1 MIGNNMSRKDY
12 RPNRPQVAPP
22 REETSEPSRASRTRR
37 RLNEPGNDMQR
48 DFERDCRRAVISKAF
63 KIAAMVAVLAAVLYT
78 LLGCAGAPA
87 VA

>member
-1 MIGNNMSRKDY
+1 
-12 RPNRPQVAPP
+12 
-22 REETSEPSRASRTRR
+22 
-37 RLNEPGNDMQR
+37 MQR